1 MDADLPLKSYGQPR
15 LFQSGEDTTRILEL
29 FPPLWSALED
39 LSSPDLNTRQK
50 ALVSLENSGAARIS
64 PLVAYHIAT
73 CLTDPDLGIRRQ
85 VVKILGN
92 LLAPDS
98 QGNLSLQS
106 VLEHLTFYLSRIRTR
121 QVFSMIQVLASNPDL
136 APQVVRLLLA
146 CPFAGNHLIEIAHS
160 RKISLDIR
168 NTAIW
173 LIGEVGYV
181 DAIPALER
189 LQIRMESRLNGQQ
202 SMPFAPP
209 FGMDDS
215 ELLPGLKS
223 ALAMLRSP

>member
-1 MDADLPLKSYGQPR
+1 
-15 LFQSGEDTTRILEL
+15 
-29 FPPLWSALED
+29 
-39 LSSPDLNTRQK
+39 
-50 ALVSLENSGAARIS
+50 
-64 PLVAYHIAT
+64 
-73 CLTDPDLGIRRQ
+73 
-85 VVKILGN
+85 
-92 LLAPDS
+92 
-98 QGNLSLQS
+98 
-106 VLEHLTFYLSRIRTR
+106 
-121 QVFSMIQVLASNPDL
+121 MIQVLASNPDL